1 MIPSLPA
8 ILIGVLAFAIAFG
21 IAKFISV
28 RRRRQRREQDQQVER
43 KAQSRQVRRARE
55 RKGRG

>member
-1 MIPSLPA
+1 MTPSLPE
-8 ILIGVLAFAIAFG
+8 ILIGVVAFAIAFG

-28 RRRRQRREQDQQVER
+28 RKRHRNQVRDRQLES

-55 RKGRG
+55 RKGR